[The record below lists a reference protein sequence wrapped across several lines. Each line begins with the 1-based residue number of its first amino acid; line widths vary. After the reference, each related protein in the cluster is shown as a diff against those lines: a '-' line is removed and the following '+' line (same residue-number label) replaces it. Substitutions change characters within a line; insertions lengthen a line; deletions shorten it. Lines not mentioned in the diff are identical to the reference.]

1 MLTLKANGLIVSR
14 EESCACRTENY
25 VSESY
30 CVGRSRAEGSRLG
43 LEGQILV
50 LIQLLGLAG
59 TYLTA
64 REKSS
69 MDLGKGTSERCLEQS
84 TLGSRTRWNFIF
96 SGSKASVHPC
106 QRQKKKA
113 PLGREESRN
122 LVSDMRVGVVRNL
135 TCLWKYYPG
144 NLKVIERNR
153 IRLLNDSAA
162 W

>member
-30 CVGRSRAEGSRLG
+30 CVGRSRAESSCLG

-64 REKSS
+64 RKEEQHG
-69 MDLGKGTSERCLEQS
+69 LGKGDL
-84 TLGSRTRWNFIF
+84 
-96 SGSKASVHPC
+96 
-106 QRQKKKA
+106 
-113 PLGREESRN
+113 
-122 LVSDMRVGVVRNL
+122 
-135 TCLWKYYPG
+135 
-144 NLKVIERNR
+144 
-153 IRLLNDSAA
+153 
-162 W
+162 